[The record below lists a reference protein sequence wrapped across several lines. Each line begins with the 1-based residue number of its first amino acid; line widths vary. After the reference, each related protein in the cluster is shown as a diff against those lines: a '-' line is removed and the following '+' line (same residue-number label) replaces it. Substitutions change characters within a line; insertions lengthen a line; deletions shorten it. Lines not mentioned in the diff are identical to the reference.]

1 MLLND
6 RLALWGVH
14 SGEAGAKKSG
24 GVLTHNEN
32 GVYGCHSKLSKKKRF
47 DRLELNR

>member
-14 SGEAGAKKSG
+14 SGEAGTEKSER
-24 GVLTHNEN
+24 VQTHNET

-47 DRLELNR
+47 DPLEVNR